1 VIFATL
7 EDETGVA
14 NVVVWPKLF
23 EDDRLRKILLSARML
38 AVRGKVQ
45 SGHGVIHVI
54 AEDLEDLTP
63 HLLDLSHG
71 KDYGDRILARAD
83 EGKSGPPGSQSR
95 DRNAIREIELARRRA
110 YAALPGGRN
119 FH

>member
-1 VIFATL
+1 
-7 EDETGVA
+7 
-14 NVVVWPKLF
+14 VVWPKLF
-23 EDDRLRKILLSARML
+23 EDDQMRKTLLSSRML

-45 SGHGVIHVI
+45 REGLVIHVI
-54 AEDLEDLTP
+54 AEDMVDLTP

-71 KDYGDRILARAD
+71 VDIGDAVVARAD

-95 DRNAIREIELARRRA
+95 DRQATMEMERARRQA